1 MREWKVSEYKVAQ
14 LLDFNNQLILV
25 VVNIQER

>member
-1 MREWKVSEYKVAQ
+1 MREWKVSEYQVAQ